1 MGSDTYIDNLL
12 TWITFSMYF
21 KFHHI
26 KFDTV
31 WVNKSLELNIYTKI
45 NSFYERMHVSQT
57 VQRLD
62 GEGVCI
68 QVDL

>member
-1 MGSDTYIDNLL
+1 
-12 TWITFSMYF
+12 MYF

-26 KFDTV
+26 EFDTV